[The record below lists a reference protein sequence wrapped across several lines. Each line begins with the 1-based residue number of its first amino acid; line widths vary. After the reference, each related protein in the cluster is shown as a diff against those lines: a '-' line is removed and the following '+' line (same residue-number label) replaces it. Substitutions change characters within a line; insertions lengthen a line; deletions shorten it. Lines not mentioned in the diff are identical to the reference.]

1 MRELKEAGFWLQS
14 ANKLLNSKNPDREK
28 YTVVVAQTI
37 HSIIRANDAMTLK
50 FLGKRAP
57 RHDDAP
63 LLFLKLIQL
72 NKIPSK
78 FSGLRSSIIVPAI
91 QLKSKADYKGV
102 EMSKSNA
109 EKWVRKAEKF
119 LNSAKESLEQ

>member
-1 MRELKEAGFWLQS
+1 MRELKEAEFWLQS
-14 ANKLLNSKNPDREK
+14 ASELLDSKNLDREK
-28 YTVVVAQTI
+28 YTVVVAQAI

-50 FLGKRAP
+50 FLGKRAL

-72 NKIPSK
+72 NKIHSK
-78 FSGLRSSIIVPAI
+78 FSGLRTSIITPAI

-102 EMSKSNA
+102 EMSKSDA